1 MLRGLGGLGDW
12 GTRGLGD
19 SGTGGL
25 AMKLSRG
32 FWFSFS
38 IEQRR
43 YVVTHTSMISFSFCA
58 RSAVDVLDGLV
69 GHLLELRVSPLFR
82 SSSEKCSA
90 FSDFF
95 RCSMASRRTFRMAIF
110 PSSPNFLRQ
119 LHELPPAF
127 LVQRRDGHA
136 DHVRVFR
143 PD

>member
-43 YVVTHTSMISFSFCA
+43 YVVTT
-58 RSAVDVLDGLV
+58 
-69 GHLLELRVSPLFR
+69 
-82 SSSEKCSA
+82 
-90 FSDFF
+90 
-95 RCSMASRRTFRMAIF
+95 
-110 PSSPNFLRQ
+110 
-119 LHELPPAF
+119 LP
-127 LVQRRDGHA
+127 
-136 DHVRVFR
+136 
-143 PD
+143 